1 MKELFEER
9 DQKLDDKLRAKPE
22 LSKALAV
29 CLAGC
34 DHILS
39 SLDRDMK
46 KIQQAERGIEGKFG
60 LKRRASFLWKQDIFK
75 NYLDQIHGHQSALN
89 LLLQAL
95 QMYVMHTE
103 P

>member
-1 MKELFEER
+1 VKEIFDVR
-9 DQKLDDKLRAKPE
+9 DQNLDDRLRAKPE
-22 LSKALAV
+22 LARALAV

-34 DHILS
+34 KHILS

-60 LKRRASFLWKQDIFK
+60 LKRRASFLWKKDIFA
-75 NYLDQIHGHQSALN
+75 NYLSQIHGHQSALT

-95 QMYVMHTE
+95 QM
-103 P
+103 